1 MPFPQSIVDRAWDRS
16 AGYCECRRVTHS
28 HGVPCNKK
36 LSLGN
41 RGREGWGKWE
51 AHSISGLHKDSVTDC
66 QILCWDCH
74 SQTF

>member
-1 MPFPQSIVDRAWDRS
+1 MPFSQYIVDRAWERCG
-16 AGYCECRRVTHS
+16 GYCECKRVTHG
-28 HGVPCNKK
+28 HAAPCNKR

-51 AHSISGLHKDSVTDC
+51 AHSISGLHKDSVSDC

-74 SQTF
+74 SATF